1 MSFSIHENKFCI
13 NEEIWGILNTNSL
26 KTLRIA
32 TFVGVAHFSSHK
44 KPGSICS
51 IPLLPRKCLYSFY
64 FYFSEKELE

>member
-44 KPGSICS
+44 KA
-51 IPLLPRKCLYSFY
+51 R
-64 FYFSEKELE
+64 